1 MEKHS
6 DESWKEDQMMIQ
18 LHHSVDHAAEAVGQ
32 AQTNPEQDRI
42 AEALDKIERAERSC
56 MNAIQLTENSE
67 PIHELQEKLK
77 KSKDALN
84 QLH

>member
-6 DESWKEDQMMIQ
+6 DVSWKEDQMILQ

-32 AQTNPEQDRI
+32 VQTNPDEEKI
-42 AEALDKIERAERSC
+42 SEALEKIERAERSC
-56 MNAIQLTENSE
+56 MNAIQLRGSSE
-67 PIHELQEKLK
+67 PILELQKKLK
-77 KSKDALN
+77 ESKDTLN